1 MKGIS
6 RHMIAVL
13 LLAGLAYFLSGCS
26 NEVLIGEK
34 GGIDDSDDGKVMLT
48 MTVRATPLSVSGD
61 TDAGSEEERAIRSL
75 YVFVFNIGASQ
86 YCEAERFSV
95 YDMAEGTDGKY
106 TFKMEVTPGYKR
118 FYLVANPGI
127 DLRSNLAS
135 YTQAELQ
142 DLRTMVLND
151 HEDDYSSDGE
161 LSRGLKLDQLM
172 TALKDGRGIPMS
184 MSVTGWI
191 TLNKNKTGTEG
202 TAQGNLM
209 LDDGSDTFKLIRAVA
224 KVRLICRVKKEL
236 PSNNFELETFEILQA
251 NRQTFLFPKYAV
263 TNGKWVIDFPSMT
276 EAADLR
282 RTVGYVYGKQENH
295 SGQEWLEF
303 DRGTHYLYENYFGP
317 TLPDDAQEGLIDET
331 KYSHIHVVLDDGR
344 DRTFALPY
352 LKRNDYL
359 TVRINM
365 SASDIICDIQPW
377 EKDDIYPDYTGTI
390 K

>member
-34 GGIDDSDDGKVMLT
+34 GGKDDSDDGKVMLA

-151 HEDDYSSDGE
+151 HEDDYSSDG
-161 LSRGLKLDQLM
+161 
-172 TALKDGRGIPMS
+172 
-184 MSVTGWI
+184 VTGWI

-236 PSNNFELETFEILQA
+236 PSNSFELETFEILQA

-344 DRTFALPY
+344 DRTFALHY

-377 EKDDIYPDYTGTI
+377 EKEDIYPDYTDTTN
-390 K
+390 

>member
-13 LLAGLAYFLSGCS
+13 LLAGLAYLLSGCS

-34 GGIDDSDDGKVMLT
+34 GGKDDSDDGKVMLS

-95 YDMAEGTDGKY
+95 YDMVEAGGKY

-127 DLRSNLAS
+127 DLRTNLAS

-151 HEDDYSSDGE
+151 HQDGYSYQHLED
-161 LSRGLKLDQLM
+161 GLKSDQIM
-172 TALKDGRGIPMS
+172 TALKDGKGIPMS
-184 MSVTGWI
+184 MSVTGRI
-191 TLNKNKTGTEG
+191 SLNKTKAGSEG
-202 TAQGNLM
+202 IAQGNLV
-209 LDDGSDTFKLIRAVA
+209 LDDGSDIFSLIRAVA
-224 KVRLICRVKKEL
+224 KVRLICRVKNEL
-236 PSNNFELETFEILQA
+236 PSHNFQLEEFNILQA
-251 NRQTFLFPKYAV
+251 NRQTYLFPKYTVADD
-263 TNGKWVIDFPSMT
+263 KWGVDFPSMT
-276 EAADLR
+276 EAADLT

-317 TLPDDAQEGLIDET
+317 TLPGDTQEGLIDET
-331 KYSHIHVVLDDGR
+331 KYSWIHVILDDGR

-377 EKDDIYPDYTGTI
+377 EKDDIYPDYTDTT

>member
-13 LLAGLAYFLSGCS
+13 LLAGLAYLLSGCS

-34 GGIDDSDDGKVMLT
+34 GGKDDSDDGKVMLA

-95 YDMAEGTDGKY
+95 YDMAEAGGKY

-127 DLRSNLAS
+127 DLRTNLAS

-151 HEDDYSSDGE
+151 HQDGYSYQHLED
-161 LSRGLKLDQLM
+161 GLKSDQIM
-172 TALKDGRGIPMS
+172 TALKDGKGIPMS
-184 MSVTGWI
+184 MSVTGRI
-191 TLNKNKTGTEG
+191 SLNKTKAGSEG
-202 TAQGNLM
+202 IAQGNLV
-209 LDDGSDTFKLIRAVA
+209 LDDGSDIFSLIRAVA
-224 KVRLICRVKKEL
+224 KVRLICRVKNEL
-236 PSNNFELETFEILQA
+236 PSHNFELEEFNILQA
-251 NRQTFLFPKYAV
+251 NRQTYLFPKYTV
-263 TNGKWVIDFPSMT
+263 TDDKWGVDFPSMT
-276 EAADLR
+276 EAADLT

-317 TLPDDAQEGLIDET
+317 TLLGDTQEGLIDET
-331 KYSHIHVVLDDGR
+331 KYSWIHVILDDGR

-377 EKDDIYPDYTGTI
+377 EKEDIYPDYTDTTN
-390 K
+390 

>member
-13 LLAGLAYFLSGCS
+13 LLAGLAYLLSGCS

-34 GGIDDSDDGKVMLT
+34 GGKDDSDDGKVMLA

-95 YDMAEGTDGKY
+95 YDMAEAGGKY

-127 DLRSNLAS
+127 DLRTNLAS

-151 HEDDYSSDGE
+151 HQDGYSYQHLED
-161 LSRGLKLDQLM
+161 GLKSDQIM
-172 TALKDGRGIPMS
+172 TALKDGKGIPMS
-184 MSVTGWI
+184 MSVTGRI
-191 TLNKNKTGTEG
+191 SLNKTKVGSEG
-202 TAQGNLM
+202 IAQGNLV
-209 LDDGSDTFKLIRAVA
+209 LDDGSDIFSLIRAVA
-224 KVRLICRVKKEL
+224 KVRLICRVKNEL
-236 PSNNFELETFEILQA
+236 PSHNFELEEFNILQA
-251 NRQTFLFPKYAV
+251 NRQTYLFPKYTVADD
-263 TNGKWVIDFPSMT
+263 KWGVDFPSMT
-276 EAADLR
+276 EAADLT

-317 TLPDDAQEGLIDET
+317 TLPDDTQEGLIDET
-331 KYSHIHVVLDDGR
+331 KYSWIHVILDDGR

-377 EKDDIYPDYTGTI
+377 EKEDIYPDYTDTTN
-390 K
+390 

>member
-34 GGIDDSDDGKVMLT
+34 GGKDDSDDGKVMLA

-95 YDMAEGTDGKY
+95 YDMAEAGGKY

-127 DLRSNLAS
+127 DLRTNLAS

-151 HEDDYSSDGE
+151 HQDGYSYQHLED
-161 LSRGLKLDQLM
+161 GLKSDQIM
-172 TALKDGRGIPMS
+172 TALKDGKGIPMS
-184 MSVTGWI
+184 MSVTGRI
-191 TLNKNKTGTEG
+191 SLNKTKAGSEG
-202 TAQGNLM
+202 IAQGNLV
-209 LDDGSDTFKLIRAVA
+209 LDDGSDIFSLIRAVA
-224 KVRLICRVKKEL
+224 KVRLICRVKNEL
-236 PSNNFELETFEILQA
+236 PSNNLNLDVFEIKQA
-251 NRQTFLFPKYAV
+251 NKQSFLFSKYVV
-263 TNGKWVIDFPSMT
+263 TDGRWTIDYPSMT
-276 EAADLR
+276 EAAVLT
-282 RTVGYVYGKQENH
+282 RTVGYVCGKQENFL
-295 SGQEWLEF
+295 EDWKEF

-317 TLPDDAQEGLIDET
+317 TLPGDTKEGLIDET
-331 KYSHIHVVLDDGR
+331 KYSRIHVVLSDGR
-344 DRTFALPY
+344 DKTFALPY

-365 SASDIICDIQPW
+365 SASDIICDIKPW
-377 EKDDIYPDYTGTI
+377 EKEDIYPDYTDTTN
-390 K
+390 

>member
-13 LLAGLAYFLSGCS
+13 LLAGLAYLLSGCS

-34 GGIDDSDDGKVMLT
+34 GGKDDSDDGKVMLA

-95 YDMAEGTDGKY
+95 YDMAEAGGKY

-127 DLRSNLAS
+127 DLRTNLAS

-151 HEDDYSSDGE
+151 HQDGYSYQHLED
-161 LSRGLKLDQLM
+161 GLKSDQIM
-172 TALKDGRGIPMS
+172 TALKDGKGIPMS
-184 MSVTGWI
+184 MSVTGRI
-191 TLNKNKTGTEG
+191 SLNKTKAGSEG
-202 TAQGNLM
+202 IAQGNLV
-209 LDDGSDTFKLIRAVA
+209 LDDGSDIFSLIRAVA
-224 KVRLICRVKKEL
+224 KVRLICRVKNEL
-236 PSNNFELETFEILQA
+236 PSHNFELEEFNILQA
-251 NRQTFLFPKYAV
+251 NRQTYLFPKYTVADD
-263 TNGKWVIDFPSMT
+263 KWGVDFPSMT
-276 EAADLR
+276 EAADLT

-317 TLPDDAQEGLIDET
+317 TLLGDTQEGLIDET
-331 KYSHIHVVLDDGR
+331 KYSWIHVILDDGR

-377 EKDDIYPDYTGTI
+377 EKEDIYPDYTDTTN
-390 K
+390 

>member
-1 MKGIS
+1 
-6 RHMIAVL
+6 
-13 LLAGLAYFLSGCS
+13 
-26 NEVLIGEK
+26 
-34 GGIDDSDDGKVMLT
+34 

-95 YDMAEGTDGKY
+95 YDMAEAGGKY

-127 DLRSNLAS
+127 DLRTNLAS

-151 HEDDYSSDGE
+151 HQDGYSYQHLED
-161 LSRGLKLDQLM
+161 GLKSDQIM
-172 TALKDGRGIPMS
+172 TALKDGKGIPMS
-184 MSVTGWI
+184 MSVTGRI
-191 TLNKNKTGTEG
+191 SLNKTKAGSEG
-202 TAQGNLM
+202 IAQGNLV
-209 LDDGSDTFKLIRAVA
+209 LDDGSDIFSLIRAVA
-224 KVRLICRVKKEL
+224 KVRLICRVKNEL
-236 PSNNFELETFEILQA
+236 PSHNFQLEEFNILQA
-251 NRQTFLFPKYAV
+251 NRQTYLFPKYTVADD
-263 TNGKWVIDFPSMT
+263 KWGVDFPSMT
-276 EAADLR
+276 EAADLT

-317 TLPDDAQEGLIDET
+317 TLPGDTQEGLIDET
-331 KYSHIHVVLDDGR
+331 KYSWIHVVLDDGR

-377 EKDDIYPDYTGTI
+377 EKDDIYPDYTDTT

>member
-1 MKGIS
+1 
-6 RHMIAVL
+6 MIAVL
-13 LLAGLAYFLSGCS
+13 LLAGLAYLLSGCS

-34 GGIDDSDDGKVMLT
+34 GGKDDSDDGKVMLA

-95 YDMAEGTDGKY
+95 YDMAEAGGKY

-127 DLRSNLAS
+127 DLRTNLAS

-151 HEDDYSSDGE
+151 HQDGYSYQHLED
-161 LSRGLKLDQLM
+161 GLKSDQIM
-172 TALKDGRGIPMS
+172 TALKDGKGIPMS
-184 MSVTGWI
+184 MSVTGRI
-191 TLNKNKTGTEG
+191 SLNKTKAGSEG
-202 TAQGNLM
+202 IAQGNLV
-209 LDDGSDTFKLIRAVA
+209 LDDGSDIFSLIRAVA
-224 KVRLICRVKKEL
+224 KVRLICRVKNEL
-236 PSNNFELETFEILQA
+236 PSHNFELEEFNILQA
-251 NRQTFLFPKYAV
+251 NRQTYLFPKYTVADD
-263 TNGKWVIDFPSMT
+263 KWGVDFPSMT
-276 EAADLR
+276 EAADLT

-317 TLPDDAQEGLIDET
+317 TLPDDTQEGLIDET
-331 KYSHIHVVLDDGR
+331 KYSWIHVILDDGR

-377 EKDDIYPDYTGTI
+377 EKEDIYPDYTDTTN
-390 K
+390 

>member
-1 MKGIS
+1 MKGIT
-6 RHMIAVL
+6 RHMISAL
-13 LLAGLAYFLSGCS
+13 LLAGSAWLLAACS
-26 NEVLIGEK
+26 HEVLIGQK
-34 GGIDDSDDGKVMLT
+34 DGKDDPDDGKVVLA

-61 TDAGSEEERAIRSL
+61 TDAGSEEERAIHSL
-75 YVFVFNIGASQ
+75 YVFVFNIGTSQ

-127 DLRSNLAS
+127 DLRTNLAS

-142 DLRTMVLND
+142 DLRTMELND
-151 HEDDYSSDGE
+151 HHDNRTSGTLADG
-161 LSRGLKLDQLM
+161 LQQDQIM

-191 TLNKNKTGTEG
+191 TLNNTKAGSEG
-202 TAQGNLM
+202 TAQGNLV
-209 LDDGSDTFKLIRAVA
+209 LDDGSDTFNLIRAVA
-224 KVRLICRVKKEL
+224 KVRLICRVKDEL
-236 PSNNFELETFEILQA
+236 PSNNFQLETFEILQA
-251 NRQTFLFPKYAV
+251 NRRTFLFPKYAV
-263 TNGKWVIDFPSMT
+263 ENDKWTIDFPSMT

-317 TLPDDAQEGLIDET
+317 TLPGDTREGLIDET

-365 SASDIICDIQPW
+365 SASDIICDIKPW
-377 EKDDIYPDYTGTI
+377 EKEDIYPDYTDTT

>member
-13 LLAGLAYFLSGCS
+13 LLAGLAYLLSGCS

-34 GGIDDSDDGKVMLT
+34 GGKDDSDDGKVMLA

-95 YDMAEGTDGKY
+95 YDMAEAGGKY

-127 DLRSNLAS
+127 DLRTNLAS

-151 HEDDYSSDGE
+151 HQDGYSYQHLED
-161 LSRGLKLDQLM
+161 GLKSDQIM
-172 TALKDGRGIPMS
+172 TALKDGKGIPMS
-184 MSVTGWI
+184 MSVTGRI
-191 TLNKNKTGTEG
+191 SLNKTKAGSEG
-202 TAQGNLM
+202 IAQGNLV
-209 LDDGSDTFKLIRAVA
+209 LDDGSDIFSLIRAVA
-224 KVRLICRVKKEL
+224 KVRLICRVKNEL
-236 PSNNFELETFEILQA
+236 PSHNFQLEEFNILQA
-251 NRQTFLFPKYAV
+251 NRQTYLFPKYTVADD
-263 TNGKWVIDFPSMT
+263 KWGVDFPSMT
-276 EAADLR
+276 EAADLT

-317 TLPDDAQEGLIDET
+317 TLPGDTQEGLIDVT
-331 KYSHIHVVLDDGR
+331 KYSWIHVILDDGR

-377 EKDDIYPDYTGTI
+377 EKEDIYPDYTDTTN
-390 K
+390 

>member
-13 LLAGLAYFLSGCS
+13 LLAGLAYLLSGCS

-34 GGIDDSDDGKVMLT
+34 GGKDDSDDGKVMLA

-95 YDMAEGTDGKY
+95 YDMAEAGGKY

-127 DLRSNLAS
+127 DLRTNLAS

-151 HEDDYSSDGE
+151 HQDGYSYQHLED
-161 LSRGLKLDQLM
+161 GLKSDQIM
-172 TALKDGRGIPMS
+172 TALKDGKGIPMS
-184 MSVTGWI
+184 MSVTGRI
-191 TLNKNKTGTEG
+191 SLNKTKAGSEG
-202 TAQGNLM
+202 IAQGNLV
-209 LDDGSDTFKLIRAVA
+209 LDDGSDIFSLIRAVA
-224 KVRLICRVKKEL
+224 KVRLICRVKNEL
-236 PSNNFELETFEILQA
+236 PSHNFELEEFNILQA
-251 NRQTFLFPKYAV
+251 NRQTYLFPKYTVADD
-263 TNGKWVIDFPSMT
+263 KWGVDFPSMT
-276 EAADLR
+276 EAADLT
-282 RTVGYVYGKQENH
+282 RTVGYVYGKHENH

-317 TLPDDAQEGLIDET
+317 TLPDDTQEGLIDET
-331 KYSHIHVVLDDGR
+331 KYSWIHVILDDGR

-377 EKDDIYPDYTGTI
+377 EKEDIYPDYTDTTN
-390 K
+390 

>member
-13 LLAGLAYFLSGCS
+13 LLAGLAYLLSGCS

-34 GGIDDSDDGKVMLT
+34 GGKDDSDDGKVMLA

-127 DLRSNLAS
+127 GLRSNLAS

-151 HEDDYSSDGE
+151 HEDDYSDGDVE
-161 LSRGLKLDQLM
+161 NGLKQDQIM
-172 TALKDGRGIPMS
+172 TALKDGTGIPMS

-191 TLNKNKTGTEG
+191 TLNKTGSGSE
-202 TAQGNLM
+202 TATQGNLL
-209 LDDGSDTFKLIRAVA
+209 LDDGTDTFSLIRAVA
-224 KVRLICRVKKEL
+224 KVRLICRVKSEL
-236 PSNNFELETFEILQA
+236 PSSTFVLETFEIQQA
-251 NRQTFLFPKYAV
+251 NKQSFLFPKYAV
-263 TNGKWVIDFPSMT
+263 TNGKWVVDFPSMT
-276 EAADLR
+276 EAAVLT

-295 SGQEWLEF
+295 SGYEWQEF

-317 TLPDDAQEGLIDET
+317 TLPGDTKEGLIDET
-331 KYSHIHVVLDDGR
+331 KYSRIHVVLNDGR